1 LPNPNEKNPL
11 RGNKVVA
18 VTLGDPQGIGPEVV
32 AKSVEDYSP
41 AGSLVIVGARRFFPG
56 RCPRI
61 IREVG
66 EVLPGE
72 TVLLEVGEDPAGAD
86 PSFVW
91 VRTAVD
97 MALRREVQALV
108 TAPVN
113 KNKWLAS
120 GLPFRGHT
128 DFFASIAAGCAGP
141 PAMFFWSPGLKVA
154 LFTHHL
160 PLREVFERLE
170 RGRISAFVRQ
180 VDAELRRLFAQEFTF
195 LFSGL
200 NPHAGENGHLGSEEV
215 EIIIPAIIDLQKQ
228 VQVAGIYPPDVVF
241 NKARSMKSAVVV
253 AWTHD
258 QGLIPFKLLHS
269 ADGVQLTLG
278 LPFVRTSPV
287 HGTAYD
293 IAGKG
298 IADPASMLAAI
309 RLAES
314 LPH

>member
-1 LPNPNEKNPL
+1 MPKPNEKNPDK
-11 RGNKVVA
+11 GNKVIA

-32 AKSVEDYSP
+32 AKSIEAHSP
-41 AGSLVIVGARRFFPG
+41 SGSLVIVGARRYFPG
-56 RCPRI
+56 RNLRV
-61 IREVG
+61 IREVSQVRPG
-66 EVLPGE
+66 EVAF
-72 TVLLEVGEDPAGAD
+72 LEVDDDPAGAD

-91 VRTAVD
+91 VKTAVD

-128 DFFASIAAGCAGP
+128 DFFATVAAGPLG
-141 PAMFFWSPGLKVA
+141 MFFWSPGLKVA
-154 LFTHHL
+154 LFSHHI
-160 PLREVFERLE
+160 PLREVFAGLD
-170 RGRISAFVRQ
+170 RGKIVAFVRL
-180 VDAELRRLFAQEFTF
+180 VDAELRRLFDQEFTF

-215 EIIIPAIIDLQKQ
+215 DVIIPAIIDLQRQ

-241 NKARSMKSAVVV
+241 AKARTMKSTVVV

-258 QGLIPFKLLHS
+258 QGLIPFKLLQS
-269 ADGVQLTLG
+269 ANGVQLTLG

-298 IADPASMLAAI
+298 IADPSSMLAAI

-314 LPH
+314 LPD